1 MIESLIFD
9 AILFIYKVLISVSAG
24 RPKQEIILLLEI
36 PNLFQSALASIAF
49 LVYLEVML
57 LMLLWLFLMLSFGF

>member
-24 RPKQEIILLLEI
+24 RIKRDNSLAC
-36 PNLFQSALASIAF
+36 NSQSLTVGTRLNRF
-49 LVYLEVML
+49 LQVYLKVML
-57 LMLLWLFLMLSFGF
+57 LMLLWLLFMLPFGF